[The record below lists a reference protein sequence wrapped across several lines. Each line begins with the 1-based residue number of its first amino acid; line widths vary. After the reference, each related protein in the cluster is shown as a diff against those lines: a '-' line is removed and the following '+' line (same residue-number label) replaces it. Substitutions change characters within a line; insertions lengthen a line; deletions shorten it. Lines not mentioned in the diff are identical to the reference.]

1 VPGTDSPFGM
11 SRLVRRL
18 VAIHQHPSRWLIGV
32 FAFVFAFG
40 LRFVLDPVLP
50 PGFPFLTFFP
60 AVILTTFAGGLAP
73 GVAVVLASTLT
84 SWFFFIPPFN
94 SFGIDGPAA
103 LALGFFFVV
112 ASVDVA
118 IIHMMFKWLH
128 DLDEERDTS
137 RRLAQSRDLM
147 FKEMQH
153 RVSNNLSVVSSLL
166 RMQQRT
172 VQDEAATK
180 ALDAAAT
187 RLGLISKIHRKL
199 HDPDGQQLPFA
210 AFLEDLCSDILG
222 AAGEEGSIRCVVS
235 GDELYLSSERAVPV
249 ALIVAE
255 LVSNSIEHAF
265 DDEGRGT
272 ITVELRK
279 QPDERVLLSIQ
290 DNGKGLPADFDLA
303 SAKSL
308 GLLVARQ
315 LSEQIGASLSMRTQ
329 GGALMEIRF
338 RDL

>member
-1 VPGTDSPFGM
+1 MTGSGSPFGM
-11 SRLVRRL
+11 SRLVRWL
-18 VAIHQHPSRWLIGV
+18 VAIHHHPSRWLIGAI
-32 FAFVFAFG
+32 AFVFAFG
-40 LRFVLDPVLP
+40 LRLLLNDGLP

-60 AVILTTFAGGLAP
+60 AVILTTFVGGLGP
-73 GVAVVLASTLT
+73 GVAIVVLSTLT

-103 LALGFFFVV
+103 LALGFFVVV
-112 ASVDVA
+112 AVVDVS
-118 IIHMMFKWLH
+118 IILLMFKWLQE
-128 DLDEERDTS
+128 LDEEREVS
-137 RRLAQSRDLM
+137 RHLARSRDLM
-147 FKEMQH
+147 FQEMQH
-153 RVSNNLSVVSSLL
+153 RISNNLSVVSSLL
-166 RMQQRT
+166 RMQRRT

-199 HDPDGQQLPFA
+199 HNPDGQQLPFC
-210 AFLEDLCSDILG
+210 AFLEDLCSDILE
-222 AAGEEGSIRCVVS
+222 AAGEEGRIDCVVA
-235 GDELYLSSERAVPV
+235 GDELYLSAERAVPV

-265 DDEGRGT
+265 HDQESGT
-272 ITVELRK
+272 ITVDLRQ
-279 QPDERVLLSIQ
+279 QPDAQVMLSIS
-290 DNGKGLPADFDLA
+290 DNGRGLPPDFDLA

-329 GGALMEIRF
+329 DGALMEIHF
-338 RDL
+338 RDM